1 MNLITV
7 STWYSL
13 LEGNYLPSRRLNR
26 NASIHHA
33 LAPRKSAA
41 VCITLLMLSGI
52 VSNGQISAN
61 ERAALF
67 KQGAIRALILTGQ
80 NNHDWR
86 ATTPLLRTMLQNTG
100 RFDVR
105 VNEEPTG
112 MTSATLAPYDVV
124 ILNYNGP
131 RWGRTAEKALEDF
144 VRSGK
149 GLVGVH
155 GANWA
160 FSGLVVL
167 ADGSVPTQIVE
178 PPWAEYKRM
187 IGGVWSDK
195 PPASGHAPRHR
206 FQVKIVDRTNPIT
219 AGLAAALDADD
230 ELYHNI
236 HMAANVHILAT
247 AYDDPG
253 NRPEPAT
260 DAASN
265 KNSQSSVDSPRV
277 GTMPHLDMNP
287 TGKDEPVLWTV
298 YYGKGRTFYTTLGH
312 DVQAM
317 EMPAFSI
324 TFVRGVEWAATDTV
338 K

>member
-1 MNLITV
+1 MKPMKMVPVCVTLF
-7 STWYSL
+7 L
-13 LEGNYLPSRRLNR
+13 FP
-26 NASIHHA
+26 
-33 LAPRKSAA
+33 A
-41 VCITLLMLSGI
+41 V
-52 VSNGQISAN
+52 VSNGQN
-61 ERAALF
+61 TTERASLF

-86 ATTPLLRTMLQNTG
+86 ATTPLLRTLLLNTG

-131 RWGRTAEKALEDF
+131 RLGRVAEEALENF

-167 ADGSVPTQIVE
+167 AENSRPTDILE
-178 PPWAEYKRM
+178 SPWAEFKQM

-195 PPASGHAPRHR
+195 PPASGHAPRHK
-206 FQVKIVDRTNPIT
+206 FQVKFVDQKDPIT
-219 AGLAAALDADD
+219 AGLASEFEADD

-236 HMAANVHILAT
+236 HMASNVHILAT
-247 AYDDPG
+247 AYDDPR
-253 NRPEPAT
+253 NTPESAAAT
-260 DAASN
+260 VSETVRQSAAS
-265 KNSQSSVDSPRV
+265 SPAR
-277 GTMPHLDMNP
+277 GKMPRLDMNP

-298 YYGKGRTFYTTLGH
+298 QYGKGRTFYTALGH
-312 DVQAM
+312 DVKAM
-317 EMPAFSI
+317 EMPGFAT
-324 TFVRGVEWAATDTV
+324 TFVRGVEWAGSGTV

>member
-1 MNLITV
+1 MKPMKMVPVCVTLF
-7 STWYSL
+7 L
-13 LEGNYLPSRRLNR
+13 FP
-26 NASIHHA
+26 
-33 LAPRKSAA
+33 A
-41 VCITLLMLSGI
+41 V
-52 VSNGQISAN
+52 VSNGQN
-61 ERAALF
+61 TTERASLF

-86 ATTPLLRTMLQNTG
+86 ATTPLLRTLLLNTG

-131 RWGRTAEKALEDF
+131 RLGRVAEEALENF

-167 ADGSVPTQIVE
+167 AENSRPTDILE
-178 PPWAEYKRM
+178 SPWAEFKQM

-195 PPASGHAPRHR
+195 TPASGHAPRHK
-206 FQVKIVDRTNPIT
+206 FQVKFVDRKDPIT
-219 AGLAAALDADD
+219 AGLASEFEADD

-236 HMAANVHILAT
+236 HMASNVHILAT
-247 AYDDPG
+247 AYDDPR
-253 NRPEPAT
+253 NTPESAAAT
-260 DAASN
+260 VSDTS
-265 KNSQSSVDSPRV
+265 SQSTTPSPAR
-277 GTMPHLDMNP
+277 GKMPHLDMNP

-298 YYGKGRTFYTTLGH
+298 HYGQGRTFYTALGH
-312 DVQAM
+312 DAKAM
-317 EMPAFSI
+317 EVPGFAT
-324 TFVRGVEWAATDTV
+324 TFVRGVEWAASGTV

>member
-1 MNLITV
+1 MKTAPICVALF
-7 STWYSL
+7 L
-13 LEGNYLPSRRLNR
+13 LP
-26 NASIHHA
+26 A
-33 LAPRKSAA
+33 L
-41 VCITLLMLSGI
+41 
-52 VSNGQISAN
+52 VSNGQSSASA
-61 ERAALF
+61 ERASLF
-67 KQGAIRALILTGQ
+67 KQGAFRALILTGQ
-80 NNHDWR
+80 NNHDWQ
-86 ATTPLLRTMLQNTG
+86 ATTPLLRALLLNTG

-131 RWGRTAEKALEDF
+131 RLGRVAEEALENF

-167 ADGSVPTQIVE
+167 AENSRPTDILE
-178 PPWAEYKRM
+178 SPWAEFKQM

-195 PPASGHAPRHR
+195 PPASGHAPRHK
-206 FQVKIVDRTNPIT
+206 FQVKFVDRKDPIT
-219 AGLAAALDADD
+219 AGLASEFEADD

-236 HMAANVHILAT
+236 HMASNVHILAT
-247 AYDDPG
+247 AYDDPR
-253 NRPEPAT
+253 NTPESAAATVSDTSSQTTAPSPARG
-260 DAASN
+260 
-265 KNSQSSVDSPRV
+265 K
-277 GTMPHLDMNP
+277 MPHLDMNP

-298 YYGKGRTFYTTLGH
+298 QYGKGRTFYTALGH
-312 DVQAM
+312 DVKAM
-317 EMPAFSI
+317 EMPGFAT
-324 TFVRGVEWAATDTV
+324 TFVRGVEWAASGTV

>member
-1 MNLITV
+1 MRGKPMKTV
-7 STWYSL
+7 SACIALFL
-13 LEGNYLPSRRLNR
+13 LP
-26 NASIHHA
+26 
-33 LAPRKSAA
+33 AA
-41 VCITLLMLSGI
+41 VSSGQS
-52 VSNGQISAN
+52 SNTERIS
-61 ERAALF
+61 LF
-67 KQGAIRALILTGQ
+67 KPGAIRALILAGQ

-86 ATTPLLRTMLQNTG
+86 ATTPLLRTLLLNTG

-131 RWGRTAEKALEDF
+131 RLGWAAEKALENF

-167 ADGSVPTQIVE
+167 ADNSRPTDILE
-178 PPWAEYKRM
+178 SPWTEYKQM

-195 PPASGHAPRHR
+195 PPASGHAPRHK
-206 FQVKIVDRTNPIT
+206 FQVKIVDPKDPIT
-219 AGLAAALDADD
+219 AGLGSEFEADD

-236 HMAANVHILAT
+236 HMAPNVHILAT
-247 AYDDPG
+247 AYDDLH
-253 NRPEPAT
+253 NTPEQPAGKVS
-260 DAASN
+260 DPR
-265 KNSQSSVDSPRV
+265 SQSTAPSPAP
-277 GTMPHLDMNP
+277 GKMPHLDMNP

-298 YYGKGRTFYTTLGH
+298 HFGKGRTFYTALGH
-312 DVQAM
+312 DVKAM
-317 EMPAFSI
+317 EMPGFAT
-324 TFVRGVEWAATDTV
+324 TFVRGAEWAATGSV

>member
-1 MNLITV
+1 MKPMKMVPVCVTLF
-7 STWYSL
+7 L
-13 LEGNYLPSRRLNR
+13 FP
-26 NASIHHA
+26 
-33 LAPRKSAA
+33 A
-41 VCITLLMLSGI
+41 V
-52 VSNGQISAN
+52 VSNGQN
-61 ERAALF
+61 TTERASLF
-67 KQGAIRALILTGQ
+67 KHGAIRALILTGQ

-86 ATTPLLRTMLQNTG
+86 ATTPLLRTLLLNTG

-131 RWGRTAEKALEDF
+131 RLGRVAEEALENF

-167 ADGSVPTQIVE
+167 AENSRPTDILE
-178 PPWAEYKRM
+178 SPWAEFKQM

-195 PPASGHAPRHR
+195 PPVSGHAPRHK
-206 FQVKIVDRTNPIT
+206 FQVKFVDRKDPIT
-219 AGLAAALDADD
+219 AGLASEFEADD

-236 HMAANVHILAT
+236 HMASNVHILAT
-247 AYDDPG
+247 AYDDPR
-253 NRPEPAT
+253 NTPESAAAT
-260 DAASN
+260 VSN
-265 KNSQSSVDSPRV
+265 TSSQSTTPSPAR
-277 GTMPHLDMNP
+277 GKMPHLDMNP

-298 YYGKGRTFYTTLGH
+298 HYGQGRTFYTALGH
-312 DVQAM
+312 DAKAM
-317 EMPAFSI
+317 EVPGFAT
-324 TFVRGVEWAATDTV
+324 TFVRGVEWAASGTV

>member
-1 MNLITV
+1 MWV
-7 STWYSL
+7 
-13 LEGNYLPSRRLNR
+13 
-26 NASIHHA
+26 
-33 LAPRKSAA
+33 
-41 VCITLLMLSGI
+41 TLLMLSGV
-52 VSNGQISAN
+52 VSRGQVSTA

-67 KQGAIRALILTGQ
+67 KEGAIRALILTGQ

-86 ATTPLLRTMLQNTG
+86 ATTPLLRAMLINTG

-105 VNEEPTG
+105 VNEETTG
-112 MTSATLAPYDVV
+112 LTSATLAPYDVV

-131 RWGRTAEKALEDF
+131 RLGRVAEKALEEF

-167 ADGSVPTQIVE
+167 GDGSVPTEIME
-178 PPWAEYKRM
+178 SPWAEYKRM
-187 IGGVWSDK
+187 IGGVWSDQA
-195 PPASGHAPRHR
+195 PASGHAPRHR
-206 FQVKIVDRTNPIT
+206 FQVKIVDRNNPIT
-219 AGLAAALDADD
+219 KGLTPAFEADD

-247 AYDDPG
+247 AYDDP
-253 NRPEPAT
+253 NNTPEHAT
-260 DAASN
+260 DTAADT
-265 KNSQSSVDSPRV
+265 KPQKTASSRAA
-277 GTMPHLDMNP
+277 GKMPHLDMSP
-287 TGKDEPVLWTV
+287 TGKDEPVLWTSR
-298 YYGKGRTFYTTLGH
+298 YGKGRTFYTTLGH

-317 EMPAFSI
+317 EMPGFSS
-324 TFVRGVEWAATDTV
+324 TFVRGVEWAATGTV

>member
-1 MNLITV
+1 LL
-7 STWYSL
+7 SL
-13 LEGNYLPSRRLNR
+13 CLSLDTG
-26 NASIHHA
+26 IHHG
-33 LAPRKSAA
+33 LLRMKIAP
-41 VCITLLMLSGI
+41 VCFTLFLLSGV
-52 VSNGQISAN
+52 VSNSQISAA
-61 ERAALF
+61 ERSTLF
-67 KQGAIRALILTGQ
+67 KPGAIRALILTGQ

-86 ATTPLLRTMLQNTG
+86 ATTPVLRTMLLNTG

-155 GANWA
+155 GANWG

-167 ADGSVPTQIVE
+167 ADGSVPTEILE

-195 PPASGHAPRHR
+195 PPASGHAPRHK
-206 FQVKIVDRTNPIT
+206 FQVKIVDSKNPIT
-219 AGLAAALDADD
+219 EGLAPGFDADD

-236 HMAANVHILAT
+236 HMAPDVHVLAT
-247 AYDDPG
+247 AYDDKA
-253 NRPEPAT
+253 NKPEPAA
-260 DAASN
+260 DAASRTIN
-265 KNSQSSVDSPRV
+265 ERTANSSA
-277 GTMPHLDMNP
+277 GKWPHLDMNP
-287 TGKDEPVLWTV
+287 TGKDEPVLWTTR
-298 YYGKGRTFYTTLGH
+298 YGKGRTFYTTLGH

-317 EMPAFSI
+317 EMRGF
-324 TFVRGVEWAATDTV
+324 TTTLVRGVEWAATAAV

>member
-1 MNLITV
+1 MKPMKMVPVCVTLF
-7 STWYSL
+7 L
-13 LEGNYLPSRRLNR
+13 FP
-26 NASIHHA
+26 
-33 LAPRKSAA
+33 A
-41 VCITLLMLSGI
+41 V
-52 VSNGQISAN
+52 VSNGQN
-61 ERAALF
+61 TTERASLF
-67 KQGAIRALILTGQ
+67 KHGAIRALILTGQ

-86 ATTPLLRTMLQNTG
+86 ATTPLLRTLLLNTG

-131 RWGRTAEKALEDF
+131 RLGRVAEEALENF

-167 ADGSVPTQIVE
+167 AENSRPTDILE
-178 PPWAEYKRM
+178 SPWAEFKQM

-195 PPASGHAPRHR
+195 PPASGHAPRHK
-206 FQVKIVDRTNPIT
+206 FLVKFVDRKDPIT
-219 AGLAAALDADD
+219 AGLASEFEADD

-236 HMAANVHILAT
+236 HMASNVHILAT
-247 AYDDPG
+247 AYDDPR
-253 NRPEPAT
+253 NTPESAAAT
-260 DAASN
+260 VSDTS
-265 KNSQSSVDSPRV
+265 SQSTASSPAR
-277 GTMPHLDMNP
+277 GKMPHLDMNP

-298 YYGKGRTFYTTLGH
+298 YYGKGRTFYTALGH
-312 DVQAM
+312 DVKAM
-317 EMPAFSI
+317 EMPGFAT
-324 TFVRGVEWAATDTV
+324 TFVRGVEWAGSGTV

>member
-1 MNLITV
+1 MKPMKMVPVCVTLFLFPAVV
-7 STWYSL
+7 SD
-13 LEGNYLPSRRLNR
+13 
-26 NASIHHA
+26 
-33 LAPRKSAA
+33 
-41 VCITLLMLSGI
+41 
-52 VSNGQISAN
+52 GQNSTT
-61 ERAALF
+61 ERASLF

-86 ATTPLLRTMLQNTG
+86 ATTPLLRTLLLNTG

-131 RWGRTAEKALEDF
+131 RLGRVAEEALENF

-167 ADGSVPTQIVE
+167 AENSRPTDILE
-178 PPWAEYKRM
+178 SPWAEFKQM

-195 PPASGHAPRHR
+195 PPASGHAPRHK
-206 FQVKIVDRTNPIT
+206 FLVKFVDRKDPIT
-219 AGLAAALDADD
+219 AGLASEFEADD

-236 HMAANVHILAT
+236 HMASNVHILAT
-247 AYDDPG
+247 AYDDPR
-253 NRPEPAT
+253 NTPESAT
-260 DAASN
+260 ATVSDTS
-265 KNSQSSVDSPRV
+265 SQSTASSPAR
-277 GTMPHLDMNP
+277 GKMPHLDMNP

-298 YYGKGRTFYTTLGH
+298 QYGKGRTFYTALGH
-312 DVQAM
+312 DVKAM
-317 EMPAFSI
+317 EMPGFAT
-324 TFVRGVEWAATDTV
+324 TFVRGVEWAGSGTV

>member
-1 MNLITV
+1 MKPMKMVPVCVTLF
-7 STWYSL
+7 L
-13 LEGNYLPSRRLNR
+13 FP
-26 NASIHHA
+26 
-33 LAPRKSAA
+33 A
-41 VCITLLMLSGI
+41 V
-52 VSNGQISAN
+52 VSNGQN
-61 ERAALF
+61 TTERASLF
-67 KQGAIRALILTGQ
+67 KHGAIRALILTGQ

-86 ATTPLLRTMLQNTG
+86 ATTPLLRTLLLNTG

-131 RWGRTAEKALEDF
+131 RLGRVAEEALENF

-167 ADGSVPTQIVE
+167 AENSRPTDILE
-178 PPWAEYKRM
+178 SPWAEFKQM

-195 PPASGHAPRHR
+195 PPASGHAPRHK
-206 FQVKIVDRTNPIT
+206 FQVKFVDQKDPIT
-219 AGLAAALDADD
+219 AGLASEFEADD

-236 HMAANVHILAT
+236 HMASNVHILAT
-247 AYDDPG
+247 AYDDPR
-253 NRPEPAT
+253 NTPESAAAT
-260 DAASN
+260 VSETVRQSAAS
-265 KNSQSSVDSPRV
+265 SPAR
-277 GTMPHLDMNP
+277 GKMPRLDMNP

-298 YYGKGRTFYTTLGH
+298 QYGKGRTFYTALGH
-312 DVQAM
+312 DVKAM
-317 EMPAFSI
+317 EMPGFAT
-324 TFVRGVEWAATDTV
+324 TFVRGVEWAGSGTV

>member
-1 MNLITV
+1 VRIKPMKTV
-7 STWYSL
+7 S
-13 LEGNYLPSRRLNR
+13 
-26 NASIHHA
+26 A
-33 LAPRKSAA
+33 
-41 VCITLLMLSGI
+41 CIALLMLPAAVSSGQ
-52 VSNGQISAN
+52 SSTTQRGS
-61 ERAALF
+61 LF

-86 ATTPLLRTMLQNTG
+86 ATTPLLRILLLNTG

-131 RWGRTAEKALEDF
+131 RLGWVAEKALENF

-160 FSGLVVL
+160 FSGMVVL
-167 ADGSVPTQIVE
+167 ADNSRPTDILE
-178 PPWAEYKRM
+178 SPWTEYKQM

-195 PPASGHAPRHR
+195 PPASGHAPRHK
-206 FQVKIVDRTNPIT
+206 FQVKIVDPKDPIT
-219 AGLAAALDADD
+219 AGLDSQFEADD

-236 HMAANVHILAT
+236 HMAPNVHILAT
-247 AYDDPG
+247 AYDDPL
-253 NRPEPAT
+253 NIPEPA
-260 DAASN
+260 AGKVSEPS
-265 KNSQSSVDSPRV
+265 SQSTALSSAPDK
-277 GTMPHLDMNP
+277 MPHLDMNP
-287 TGKDEPVLWTV
+287 TGKDEPVLWTAHF
-298 YYGKGRTFYTTLGH
+298 GKGRTFYTALGH
-312 DVQAM
+312 DAKAM
-317 EMPAFSI
+317 EMPGFAT
-324 TFVRGVEWAATDTV
+324 TFVRGVEWAATGTV